1 MLTIVNLTAALP
13 DISKFDVLYL
23 LFQEAI
29 DGYRKAMLAENSD
42 PDAVRKRAMADP
54 EVQQILQDPA
64 MNMILQQMT
73 KDPDAVRE

>member
-1 MLTIVNLTAALP
+1 
-13 DISKFDVLYL
+13 
-23 LFQEAI
+23 
-29 DGYRKAMLAENSD
+29 MLAENSD

-73 KDPDAVRE
+73 KDPDAVREWVFYTSSLHWVLVSWTTIKWTSSVNVFSQNQ